1 MLNFL
6 NTKNIFI
13 DFDGVIVDSNNL
25 KEISIKESVY
35 KIVGNNRKSNQALTF
50 FNENAGIP
58 RDQKLSLFF
67 SNKDKDKNFEF
78 ILF

>member
-6 NTKNIFI
+6 NTKKIFI

-50 FNENAGIP
+50 FNENAGILEI
-58 RDQKLSLFF
+58 KNYLYFF
-67 SNKDKDKNFEF
+67 
-78 ILF
+78 